1 MSPFPGSVAEYNWGG
16 AAGTYF
22 WVDPKE
28 DLFVVYM
35 MQSPKQRVAV
45 ARPAEEHD
53 LRGGGEGGAVAPGSF
68 HPLGLPIRIRS

>member
-1 MSPFPGSVAEYNWGG
+1 VRKDAGMASLPGSVGDYYWGG

-22 WVDPKE
+22 WIDPKE

-45 ARPAEEHD
+45 RNL
-53 LRGGGEGGAVAPGSF
+53 LRDMVYGAVDKVAT
-68 HPLGLPIRIRS
+68 R

>member
-1 MSPFPGSVAEYNWGG
+1 VGDYYWGG

-22 WVDPKE
+22 WIDPKE

-45 ARPAEEHD
+45 RNL
-53 LRGGGEGGAVAPGSF
+53 LRDMVYGAVDKVAT
-68 HPLGLPIRIRS
+68 R